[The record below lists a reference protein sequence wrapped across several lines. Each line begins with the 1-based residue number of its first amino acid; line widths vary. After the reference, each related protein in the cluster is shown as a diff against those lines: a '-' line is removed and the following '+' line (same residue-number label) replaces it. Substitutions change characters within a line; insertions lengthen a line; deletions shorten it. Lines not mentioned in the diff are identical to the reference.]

1 MKELSQLILPKDI
14 LYSQSHEW
22 LRQEGDE
29 AVAGVSDYA
38 QDQLGEIVF
47 AELPAL
53 GDAFGQGQAV
63 GSLESVKAVSE
74 IYMPVAGEITAIN
87 EDLRSDP
94 AWINTDPYGKGWL
107 IRLKPENTDDQKKL
121 MDQAAYLEMVKGK
134 Q

>member
-1 MKELSQLILPKDI
+1 MKELNQLILPQDI
-14 LYSQSHEW
+14 LYTQNHEW

-29 AVAGVSDYA
+29 AVVGVSDYA

-47 AELPAL
+47 AELPAV
-53 GDAFGQGQAV
+53 GDAFAQGQAF
-63 GSLESVKAVSE
+63 GTLESVKAVSE

-87 EDLRSDP
+87 ETLRDDP
-94 AWINTDPYGKGWL
+94 ALINTDPYGKGWL
-107 IRLKPENTDDQKKL
+107 IRLKPENSDDRKKL